1 MNSSENQSQL
11 ETRIALLTEHMST
24 IRRNTEKM
32 MSENQRLREVV
43 RLAESELRKRRDQIQ
58 QLEGE
63 LHDEQDKRQEAT
75 SRVEHAMEKLDQ
87 IITEPSQEST

>member
-1 MNSSENQSQL
+1 MNSSENQCQL
-11 ETRIALLTEHMST
+11 ETRITLLTEHMAT
-24 IRRNTEKM
+24 IRRNTEKV

-58 QLEGE
+58 QLERE
-63 LHDEQDKRQEAT
+63 LHDEHDKRQEAK

-87 IITEPSQEST
+87 IITEPSQGST

>member
-1 MNSSENQSQL
+1 MNSSENQHQL
-11 ETRIALLTEHMST
+11 ETRITLLTEHMAT

-43 RLAESELRKRRDQIQ
+43 RLAESELRKRREQIQ
-58 QLEGE
+58 QLERE
-63 LHDEQDKRQEAT
+63 LHDENDKRQEAK

>member
-1 MNSSENQSQL
+1 MNSSENQCQL
-11 ETRIALLTEHMST
+11 ETRIALLTEHMVT

-58 QLEGE
+58 QLEHE
-63 LHDEQDKRQEAT
+63 LHDGNDKRQEAK

>member
-1 MNSSENQSQL
+1 MNSSENQCQL
-11 ETRIALLTEHMST
+11 EMRITLLTEHMAT

-58 QLEGE
+58 QLERE
-63 LHDEQDKRQEAT
+63 LHDESDKRQEAK

-87 IITEPSQEST
+87 IITEPSQEPT

>member
-43 RLAESELRKRRDQIQ
+43 RLAESELRKRRDQVQ
-58 QLEGE
+58 QLERE
-63 LHDEQDKRQEAT
+63 LHDEHEKRQEAT

-87 IITEPSQEST
+87 IIIEPSQEPT

>member
-1 MNSSENQSQL
+1 MNNSENQCQL
-11 ETRIALLTEHMST
+11 ETRITLLTEHIAT

-58 QLEGE
+58 QLERE
-63 LHDEQDKRQEAT
+63 LHGENDKRQEAKN
-75 SRVEHAMEKLDQ
+75 RVEHAMEKLDQ
-87 IITEPSQEST
+87 IITEPSKEPT

>member
-11 ETRIALLTEHMST
+11 ETRITLLTEHMST

-58 QLEGE
+58 QLERE
-63 LHDEQDKRQEAT
+63 IHDGQEKRQEAK
-75 SRVEHAMEKLDQ
+75 SRVDHAMEKLDQ
-87 IITEPSQEST
+87 IITVPSQEST

>member
-43 RLAESELRKRRDQIQ
+43 RLAESELRKRRDQVQ
-58 QLEGE
+58 KLERE
-63 LHDEQDKRQEAT
+63 LHDEHEKRQEAT

-87 IITEPSQEST
+87 IIIEPSQEST

>member
-1 MNSSENQSQL
+1 MNSSENQCQL
-11 ETRIALLTEHMST
+11 ETRITLLTEHMAT

-58 QLEGE
+58 QLERE
-63 LHDEQDKRQEAT
+63 LHDEHGKRQEAK
-75 SRVEHAMEKLDQ
+75 SRVEHAMERLDQ

>member
-1 MNSSENQSQL
+1 MNSSENQCQL
-11 ETRIALLTEHMST
+11 ETRITLLTEHMAT

-58 QLEGE
+58 QLERE
-63 LHDEQDKRQEAT
+63 LHDENDKRQEAK

>member
-1 MNSSENQSQL
+1 MNSSENQCQL
-11 ETRIALLTEHMST
+11 ETRITLLTEHIAT

-58 QLEGE
+58 QLERE
-63 LHDEQDKRQEAT
+63 LHDGNDKRQEAK

-87 IITEPSQEST
+87 IITEPSREST

>member
-1 MNSSENQSQL
+1 M
-11 ETRIALLTEHMST
+11 AT

-58 QLEGE
+58 QLERE
-63 LHDEQDKRQEAT
+63 LHDENDKRQEAK

>member
-1 MNSSENQSQL
+1 MNSSENQCQL
-11 ETRIALLTEHMST
+11 ETRIALLTEHMAA

-58 QLEGE
+58 QLEHE
-63 LHDEQDKRQEAT
+63 LHDESDKRQEAK

-87 IITEPSQEST
+87 IIIEPSQEST

>member
-1 MNSSENQSQL
+1 MNSSENQCQL

-58 QLEGE
+58 QLERE
-63 LHDEQDKRQEAT
+63 LHDGHDKRQEAK

-87 IITEPSQEST
+87 IITVPSQEST

>member
-1 MNSSENQSQL
+1 MNSSENQNEL
-11 ETRIALLTEHMST
+11 ETRVAVLAEHLST

-58 QLEGE
+58 KLESE
-63 LHDEQDKRQEAT
+63 LNEQHGKREEAK
-75 SRVEHAMEKLDQ
+75 SRVEHAMERLDQ
-87 IITEPSQEST
+87 IITEPSKEST

>member
-11 ETRIALLTEHMST
+11 ETRITLLTEHMST

-58 QLEGE
+58 QLERE
-63 LHDEQDKRQEAT
+63 IHDGQEKRQEAK

-87 IITEPSQEST
+87 IITVPSQEST

>member
-1 MNSSENQSQL
+1 MNSSENQCQL
-11 ETRIALLTEHMST
+11 EIRIALLTEHMST

-58 QLEGE
+58 QLERE
-63 LHDEQDKRQEAT
+63 LHDEHDKRQEAKN
-75 SRVEHAMEKLDQ
+75 RVEHAMEKLDQ
-87 IITEPSQEST
+87 IITEPRQEPT

>member
-58 QLEGE
+58 QLERE
-63 LHDEQDKRQEAT
+63 IHDGQEKRQEAK

-87 IITEPSQEST
+87 IITVPSQEST

>member
-1 MNSSENQSQL
+1 MNSSENQCQL

-32 MSENQRLREVV
+32 MSENQRLCEVV

-58 QLEGE
+58 QLERE
-63 LHDEQDKRQEAT
+63 LHDEHDKRQEAKN
-75 SRVEHAMEKLDQ
+75 RVEHAMEKLDQ
-87 IITEPSQEST
+87 LITEPNQEPS

>member
-58 QLEGE
+58 QLERE

>member
-1 MNSSENQSQL
+1 MNSSENQCQL

-43 RLAESELRKRRDQIQ
+43 RLAESELRKRRDQTQ
-58 QLEGE
+58 QLERE
-63 LHDEQDKRQEAT
+63 LHDEHDKRQEAKN
-75 SRVEHAMEKLDQ
+75 RVEHAMEKLDQ
-87 IITEPSQEST
+87 IITDPSQEPS